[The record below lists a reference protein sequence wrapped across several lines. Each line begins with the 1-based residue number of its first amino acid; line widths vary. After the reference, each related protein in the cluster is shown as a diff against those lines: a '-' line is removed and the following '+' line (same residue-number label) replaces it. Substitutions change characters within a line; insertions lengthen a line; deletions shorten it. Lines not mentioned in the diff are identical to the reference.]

1 MSGHAELPLSV
12 YIPNKH
18 QNFLREVRENT
29 YNILSLDPATRTLNL
44 LKWYVVLLDGSG
56 MVGQLLR
63 VLFK

>member
-18 QNFLREVRENT
+18 QNLLREVRENT

>member
-18 QNFLREVRENT
+18 QNLLCEVRENT

-63 VLFK
+63 VLFI